1 MVPHNQLRVVN
12 LPWSQL
18 QFEATQRDE
27 SLSVVLTS
35 FINALSL
42 VALQYRGCIFSVK
55 RHTLRVQHLMFPIL
69 SQIEKLRAYM
79 DVLTNGAR
87 SKANMSP
94 FTLLRLHSELCLLRM
109 LCFSCTTPESAAVR
123 SARHMQAL
131 MDASITL
138 SVSRGS
144 KTAERKRRRAEAAA
158 RVAAHTAAQ
167 AGNEA
172 AEESLEEDE
181 ATPDCSPDP
190 APDCS
195 EDDMAPQ
202 YEHELWLRAAKSLP
216 HRDDLKACLRLYK
229 QPVSGSRGQLEAR
242 LADYWCK
249 NSRDPDMIFVI
260 DCLIEAL
267 PPQLAREVREAMEG
281 S

>member
-1 MVPHNQLRVVN
+1 M
-12 LPWSQL
+12 
-18 QFEATQRDE
+18 
-27 SLSVVLTS
+27 
-35 FINALSL
+35 
-42 VALQYRGCIFSVK
+42 
-55 RHTLRVQHLMFPIL
+55 
-69 SQIEKLRAYM
+69 
-79 DVLTNGAR
+79 
-87 SKANMSP
+87 
-94 FTLLRLHSELCLLRM
+94 
-109 LCFSCTTPESAAVR
+109 
-123 SARHMQAL
+123 
-131 MDASITL
+131 
-138 SVSRGS
+138 
-144 KTAERKRRRAEAAA
+144 
-158 RVAAHTAAQ
+158 
-167 AGNEA
+167 
-172 AEESLEEDE
+172 EEDE

-202 YEHELWLRAAKSLP
+202 NEHELWLRAAKSLP

-242 LADYWCK
+242 LADYWCN